1 MAPDLPTQSVQILQK
16 TYHLPLLRSEQL
28 QDIQSRLRD
37 RQRII
42 KTGRRE
48 EAALFGLRTRVINLG
63 PQERMGEL
71 NAQITDYKRLINLVT
86 THKVAYQ
93 QFLLQLAAE
102 IRQVFAQKC
111 QQIQRD
117 ENERARDEAYAR
129 QRQNPVQ
136 LQALR
141 QEKRE
146 LLEELVLLDKAAS
159 LMLKKIDLI
168 CQGLDRISA
177 DKALQENIVTDL
189 VNDIEVYKRM
199 MSRRQRAEQRRE
211 DTRRFADLALNFE
224 EYMRRYFGPFQELI
238 NQTAQ
243 IDSGMG
249 RTVQEISTLAE
260 EVVGATANLVNLEE
274 LLQLEVVSA
283 EIQDHL
289 GLALERAALERDWAG
304 GGLGLISDSDL
315 DQTSVDRAISQ
326 IQGYLDSELGKLQ
339 QRFPAGEI
347 PLLPI
352 APSWASWEGVGFTL
366 PGENL
371 SFDLPKNGGKL
382 EFIAVPGGT
391 LTMEGGHKVNLQP
404 FLMGKYPITQRQYQA
419 VMGKNPSHFKGEN
432 RPVEK
437 VNWHE
442 ARSFCQKLSELL
454 GQQIDLPSETQW
466 EWAARGA
473 TQSQGFEYAGSNN
486 LDEVGWY
493 IENSGR
499 QTHPVGEKKPNELGL
514 YDMSGNV
521 WEWCKDNWTD
531 NSNAL
536 PRDGSALT
544 SNGNSDLR
552 AVRGGSWD
560 CNPVDC
566 RCAQR
571 DWNDPVIR
579 VDYRGFRV

>member
-1 MAPDLPTQSVQILQK
+1 
-16 TYHLPLLRSEQL
+16 
-28 QDIQSRLRD
+28 
-37 RQRII
+37 
-42 KTGRRE
+42 
-48 EAALFGLRTRVINLG
+48 
-63 PQERMGEL
+63 
-71 NAQITDYKRLINLVT
+71 
-86 THKVAYQ
+86 
-93 QFLLQLAAE
+93 
-102 IRQVFAQKC
+102 
-111 QQIQRD
+111 
-117 ENERARDEAYAR
+117 
-129 QRQNPVQ
+129 
-136 LQALR
+136 
-141 QEKRE
+141 
-146 LLEELVLLDKAAS
+146 
-159 LMLKKIDLI
+159 
-168 CQGLDRISA
+168 
-177 DKALQENIVTDL
+177 
-189 VNDIEVYKRM
+189 M

-211 DTRRFADLALNFE
+211 DTRRFADVALNFE

-326 IQGYLDSELGKLQ
+326 IQGYLDSELGRLQ
-339 QRFPAGEI
+339 QRFPDGEI

-352 APSWASWEGVGFTL
+352 APSWEGVGGGFTL
-366 PGENL
+366 TGENL

-382 EFIAVPGGT
+382 KFIAVPGGT

-442 ARSFCQKLSELL
+442 ARSFCQKLSKIL

-493 IENSGR
+493 DGNSGK
-499 QTHPVGEKKPNELGL
+499 QTHPVGQKKPNELGL
-514 YDMSGNV
+514 YDLSGNV

-544 SNGNSDLR
+544 SDGNSDLR
-552 AVRGGSWD
+552 AVRGGSWHYD
-560 CNPVDC
+560 PEGC
-566 RCAQR
+566 RCALR
-571 DWNDPVIR
+571 DRLNPVSR
-579 VDYRGFRV
+579 YDNLGFRVCVAASAL

>member
-1 MAPDLPTQSVQILQK
+1 
-16 TYHLPLLRSEQL
+16 
-28 QDIQSRLRD
+28 
-37 RQRII
+37 
-42 KTGRRE
+42 
-48 EAALFGLRTRVINLG
+48 
-63 PQERMGEL
+63 
-71 NAQITDYKRLINLVT
+71 
-86 THKVAYQ
+86 
-93 QFLLQLAAE
+93 
-102 IRQVFAQKC
+102 
-111 QQIQRD
+111 
-117 ENERARDEAYAR
+117 
-129 QRQNPVQ
+129 
-136 LQALR
+136 
-141 QEKRE
+141 
-146 LLEELVLLDKAAS
+146 
-159 LMLKKIDLI
+159 
-168 CQGLDRISA
+168 
-177 DKALQENIVTDL
+177 
-189 VNDIEVYKRM
+189 
-199 MSRRQRAEQRRE
+199 
-211 DTRRFADLALNFE
+211 
-224 EYMRRYFGPFQELI
+224 MRRYFGPFQELI

-404 FLMGKYPITQRQYQA
+404 FLMGKYPITQRQYHA
-419 VMGKNPSHFKGEN
+419 VMGQNPSNFKGEN

-552 AVRGGSWD
+552 AVRGGSW
-560 CNPVDC
+560 CLSPELC

-571 DWNDPVIR
+571 DRYYPDLRGNLL
-579 VDYRGFRV
+579 GFRVCVAASAL